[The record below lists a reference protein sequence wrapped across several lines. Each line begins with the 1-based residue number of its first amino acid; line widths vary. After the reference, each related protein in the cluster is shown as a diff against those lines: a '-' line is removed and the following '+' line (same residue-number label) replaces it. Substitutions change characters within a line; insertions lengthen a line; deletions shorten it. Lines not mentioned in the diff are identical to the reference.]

1 MTLWR
6 VLVRV
11 SGEPNYTSNGV
22 TFGSEEK
29 AKEYARDLARRWTA
43 VEDWTVEQIQ
53 RKTTV
58 IDGRGLDSFG
68 PNETIRPRDNVR
80 NPLADCMRVV
90 RLLGQADALGY
101 VGEQAAPIMEEALS
115 LASDILKREVTFCS
129 KKIYQQQML

>member
-43 VEDWTVEQIQ
+43 VLDWRVEPIDQAN
-53 RKTTV
+53 KTPV

-115 LASDILKREVTFCS
+115 LASDILKREV
-129 KKIYQQQML
+129 K